1 MGRTEELMFGM
12 IKSAIFGEEP
22 KTSIEADSQIL
33 EKLFSLSKKHDI
45 AQIVALGLEKLK
57 IDGIK
62 DFTKEKLVA
71 IFRRENQ
78 NYELNRITSLFEE
91 EKILNIPLKGSV
103 IKELYPEDW
112 MRTGADIDILI
123 KDSDLDRGIRAITEK
138 LGFEF
143 HSKSRHDCS
152 LISKSDVNL
161 ELHFAVKSSFP
172 ELDKVFGEIWENT
185 VPKDGKNYELRL
197 TNEYLLFYN
206 IAHMKYHFSSGGCGV
221 KPFIDLKL
229 IEDKLQYSE
238 KDFLD
243 LITRSDCLDFYRGV
257 KKLSS
262 VWFGNESHNALSQAM
277 EEFILSGGVFGTREN
292 YGAADRYLKGS
303 KFKYYMSRI
312 FATKERL
319 RIMYP
324 ICEKYPILMPF
335 YQIKRWFRLFDRN
348 VSSAAKNELKGEGKA
363 QVGEMM
369 KELGF

>member
-1 MGRTEELMFGM
+1 MKRSDELMLDM
-12 IKSAIFGEEP
+12 IKSAVFHEAPRAE
-22 KTSIEADSQIL
+22 IEADGQLL
-33 EKLFSLSKKHDI
+33 ESIFSLSKKHDI
-45 AQIVALGLEKLK
+45 AQIVALGLEKQRINTK
-57 IDGIK
+57 S
-62 DFTKEKLVA
+62 FSKEKLLA

-78 NYELNRITSLFEE
+78 NYELSRISSLFEE
-91 EKILNIPLKGSV
+91 EKIFNIPLKGSV
-103 IKELYPEDW
+103 TKELYPEDW

-123 KDSDLDRGIRAITEK
+123 KDSDLERGIKAVTEK

-152 LISKSDVNL
+152 LISKSGVNL
-161 ELHFAVKSSFP
+161 ELHFAIKSSFAD
-172 ELDKVFGEIWENT
+172 LDKVFGEIWDNT
-185 VPKDGKNYELRL
+185 IPKDGKNYELSL
-197 TNEYLLFYN
+197 TNEYLQFYN

-229 IEDKLQYSE
+229 MEDKLQYSE
-238 KDFLD
+238 ADFLA
-243 LITRSDCLDFYRGV
+243 LIEKAGCMDFYKGV

-262 VWFGNESHNALSQAM
+262 VWFGNESHNDLSKAM

-312 FATKERL
+312 FATRERL

-335 YQIKRWFRLFDRN
+335 YQVKRWFRLFDKK
-348 VSSAAKNELKGEGKA
+348 VSAGAKNELKGEGKA